1 MSSQSRKVL
10 SFGPFELSI
19 GNRLLTNGTKVV
31 PLGARAMDILIVLV
45 EQANKIISRRT
56 LIERVWPKRGADE
69 VSLRVHISALR
80 KALAQ
85 SDPTRRYIAN
95 VPGRGYSFVVP
106 ITSPSLETS
115 EIDPASRSRLP
126 ARLTR
131 MVGRKDAIAT
141 IQAKLAAQKF
151 VTIVGPG
158 GIGKTTVAVAVAHE
172 MLSIFDGRVRFV
184 DLSTLGDASLVAPA
198 VASSFGLAIQTNDV
212 VPALID
218 HLLEAPTLLVLD
230 GCEHLVDAA
239 SALAEK
245 LFCGVPTLHLL
256 ATSRET
262 LRVEGENVHDLAA
275 LGCPPDDQGI
285 SASRALEYPA
295 VQLLVDRVRA
305 VRGQFELADA
315 DAPIAAGICRR
326 LDGIALAIELAAGRV
341 DIYGLGKTASLL
353 DEHLNLTWAGR
364 RTAAARHQTL
374 NATLEWSYDLL
385 DKREQLVLNRLGVF
399 SGGFTFEA
407 AVAVVAD
414 DKADEARVSDC
425 VWELRSKSL
434 IAAYGQESRLRL
446 LDTTRAFALQRLA
459 KSDEQ
464 NIFRRRHALYFSDL
478 FRQGATMDA
487 SGWPKMLG
495 IEVDNL
501 RAALNWAFSAT
512 GDSEIGIELAAASA
526 STWMGMSLL
535 TECREWMRTATSRID
550 GVNSG
555 TRQEMVIQSALAS
568 CMMFTGGM
576 TEESYAT
583 WAKARLLAESLN
595 DTEHQL
601 TSLLVLWAHQ
611 IRIPDYPEAT
621 GLADRCGDVAERSG
635 DRGAI
640 AMANYMRGVTY
651 HHSGRILEAEGRL
664 ELSLHRDDEASRQS
678 LIKRFGYDRK
688 ADALG
693 VLANLVWLRG
703 SPDQARRLNQMSIAE
718 ARQLGHAVP
727 LCVALTWA
735 SFNIYLTNP
744 DDEETEAIANELVE
758 HAGKYAVE
766 SYHGF
771 GLAMQALCRAR
782 RGEAEAAAA
791 TLYSGLEKLSAARYG
806 VFNWF
811 MQAELARCMAAAG
824 QPRQAL
830 DIFEAAKINLD
841 ERQWYAPE
849 LLRIRGELALGNSE
863 GLVVCREYFG
873 RALALSTEQ
882 ASLSWALRAAT
893 SSVMAEKTAERKEAA
908 WKTLQA
914 TYEKFREGFDT
925 FDLGLAKQV
934 LNGSYSHGGVV
945 GAGARRI
952 VPVKVSIDPSGAANR
967 AKAGEFIGQGESSN
981 RRSFE

>member
-1 MSSQSRKVL
+1 MSDQNRKVL

-31 PLGARAMDILIVLV
+31 PLGARAMDILIALV
-45 EQANKIISRRT
+45 EQANQVVSRRT

-85 SDPTRRYIAN
+85 NDPARRYVAN

-106 ITSPSLETS
+106 IASRSMETS
-115 EIDPASRSRLP
+115 EIDLSSRSRLP
-126 ARLTR
+126 VRLTR
-131 MVGRKDAIAT
+131 MVGRGEAIAE
-141 IQAKLAAQKF
+141 IQARLAAQKF

-172 MLSIFDGRVRFV
+172 MRSIFNDRVRFV
-184 DLSTLGDASLVAPA
+184 DLSTLDASLVAPA
-198 VASSFGLAIQTNDV
+198 VASSFGLAIQTSDV

-218 HLLEAPTLLVLD
+218 HLLEAPAVLVLD
-230 GCEHLVDAA
+230 GCEHLIDEA

-245 LFCGVPTLHLL
+245 LFSRVPILHLL
-256 ATSRET
+256 ATSREA
-262 LRVEGENVHDLAA
+262 LRVEGENVHELAA
-275 LGCPPDDQGI
+275 LACPPEDPGI

-295 VQLLVDRVRA
+295 VQLLIDRVRA
-305 VRGQFELADA
+305 ARGQFELVDA

-326 LDGIALAIELAAGRV
+326 LDGIALAIELAACRV
-341 DIYGLGKTASLL
+341 NIYGLGKTASLL
-353 DEHLNLTWAGR
+353 DDHLNLTWAGR

-374 NATLEWSYDLL
+374 NATLEWSYGLL
-385 DKREQLVLNRLGVF
+385 DDRERLVLSRLGVF

-407 AVAVVAD
+407 AIAVVAD
-414 DKADEARVSDC
+414 DKVDEARASDC

-434 IAAYGQESRLRL
+434 IAAHGHESRLRL
-446 LDTTRAFALQRLA
+446 LDTTRAFALHRLA

-478 FRQGATMDA
+478 FRQGTAMDA
-487 SGWPKMLG
+487 SGWPKALG
-495 IEVDNL
+495 IEIDNL
-501 RAALNWAFSAT
+501 RAALNWAFSTT
-512 GDSEIGIELAAASA
+512 GDAEIGIELAAASA

-535 TECREWMRTATSRID
+535 TECREWMRKAIGRID
-550 GVNSG
+550 DMNSG
-555 TRQEMVIQSALAS
+555 TRQELVIQSALAS

-583 WAKARLLAESLN
+583 WAKARLLAESLK
-595 DTEHQL
+595 DAEHQL
-601 TSLLVLWAHQ
+601 VCLLVLWAHQ
-611 IRIPDYPEAT
+611 IRIPNYSEAV
-621 GLADRCGDVAERSG
+621 GLADRCGDLAERSG

-640 AMANYMRGVTY
+640 AMTNYMRGITY

-703 SPDQARRLNQMSIAE
+703 SSDQARRLNRMSIAE
-718 ARQLGHAVP
+718 ARQLDHAVP

-735 SFNIYLTNP
+735 SFNMYLANP
-744 DDEETEAIANELVE
+744 DDDETEALANELVE

-782 RGEAEAAAA
+782 RGAVEAAAA
-791 TLYSGLEKLSAARYG
+791 ILYSGVEKLSAARYG

-811 MQAELARCMAAAG
+811 LQAELARCMAAAG
-824 QPRQAL
+824 QPRRAL
-830 DIFEAAKINLD
+830 DVFEAAKIDLD

-849 LLRIRGELALGNSE
+849 MLRIRGELALANNE
-863 GLVVCREYFG
+863 GLAICREYFR
-873 RALALSTEQ
+873 RALELSTQQ
-882 ASLSWALRAAT
+882 ASLSWELRAAT
-893 SSVMAEKTAERKEAA
+893 SLVIAEKSLERKEAA
-908 WKTLQA
+908 SKALQA
-914 TYEKFREGFDT
+914 VYTKFREGFDT
-925 FDLGLAKQV
+925 FDLQLATQV
-934 LNGSYSHGGVV
+934 LS
-945 GAGARRI
+945 
-952 VPVKVSIDPSGAANR
+952 
-967 AKAGEFIGQGESSN
+967 ESSSQGDVV
-981 RRSFE
+981 RVLR